1 MKEFKNK
8 KIIIINAAPEF
19 LFKKKTSSINK
30 NILKQRMYNILS
42 PLDQF
47 VIKENRVPNDNE
59 RQKIEN
65 YYFSSLNFTKITK
78 TNFLLEKSSRELK
91 IQYYNFFDKLC
102 MIKEEKCEIIQNDN
116 KLYLDDNG
124 HLSIEG
130 KIFFLSKIEN
140 LIK

>member
-1 MKEFKNK
+1 
-8 KIIIINAAPEF
+8 
-19 LFKKKTSSINK
+19 
-30 NILKQRMYNILS
+30 MYNILS

-102 MIKEEKCEIIQNDN
+102 MKKNENYILMIMDIYPLKEKYFFQA
-116 KLYLDDNG
+116 KL
-124 HLSIEG
+124 
-130 KIFFLSKIEN
+130 KI
-140 LIK
+140 